1 MTDVTTVL
9 HRVGVNRDEELKG
22 ASKGCH
28 RPTPLSWQPNS
39 GKVRP

>member
-28 RPTPLSWQPNS
+28 RPTPVVMATKQWKS
-39 GKVRP
+39 